1 MKKEEAMK
9 RLYDIKLVFGI
20 LLAGCLLAGCF
31 VPIIYGGYK
40 LYESSTHVGVA
51 INVNKPAPEV
61 YAAVI
66 QSIEK
71 KKVYTIL
78 NRDDK
83 KMVIS
88 AQSIEQKEIEGTVT
102 VSELTPDS
110 SRLDIVVDKTKGIDP
125 KVQQK
130 ALVDSVMAV
139 CSELG
144 MECTEQKK

>member
-1 MKKEEAMK
+1 MARCPRKFVSICASGKEGK
-9 RLYDIKLVFGI
+9 
-20 LLAGCLLAGCF
+20 
-31 VPIIYGGYK
+31 GG
-40 LYESSTHVGVA
+40 
-51 INVNKPAPEV
+51 
-61 YAAVI
+61 
-66 QSIEK
+66 
-71 KKVYTIL
+71 KVYTIL
-78 NRDDK
+78 NRDDT

-139 CSELG
+139 CLELG

>member
-1 MKKEEAMK
+1 MK

-71 KKVYTIL
+71 
-78 NRDDK
+78 R
-83 KMVIS
+83 
-88 AQSIEQKEIEGTVT
+88 
-102 VSELTPDS
+102 
-110 SRLDIVVDKTKGIDP
+110 
-125 KVQQK
+125 
-130 ALVDSVMAV
+130 
-139 CSELG
+139 
-144 MECTEQKK
+144 

>member
-1 MKKEEAMK
+1 MK
-9 RLYDIKLVFGI
+9 RLYDRKLVLGI

-31 VPIIYGGYK
+31 APIIYGGYK

-51 INVNKPAPEV
+51 INVKKPAPEA
-61 YAAVI
+61 YAAVV

-71 KKVYTIL
+71 RKVYTIL

-88 AQSIEQKEIEGTVT
+88 AQSVEQKEIEGTVT
-102 VSELTPDS
+102 ISVLTPES
-110 SRLDIVVDKTKGIDP
+110 SRLDIVVDKTKDIDP

-139 CSELG
+139 CAELG
-144 MECTEQKK
+144 MECTEEKK

>member
-1 MKKEEAMK
+1 MK
-9 RLYDIKLVFGI
+9 RRCRMKLVFGI

-31 VPIIYGGYK
+31 VPLIYGGYK

-88 AQSIEQKEIEGTVT
+88 AQSIEQKEIEGTAT

-110 SRLDIVVDKTKGIDP
+110 SRLDIVVDKSKSIDP
-125 KVQQK
+125 QVQKK

-139 CSELG
+139 CSELK
-144 MECTEQKK
+144 MECTEQTK